1 MVHNLFIMKASTD
14 TATYRYIDHAQ
25 RAPRLSREEE
35 QALVA
40 RWSTSQDRRAADQL
54 VGAHL
59 RDVCFIAMQH
69 RFYGMPIG
77 DLIAEGNLGLLKA
90 LEKYD
95 PAFGTRFGTYAAYWV
110 RAFIIGHVLRSWS
123 MVGNRTGVL
132 RTKLFFRLRRER
144 ARLENLHGV
153 GEQAEALLA
162 ERMDVSRERL
172 GAMIRRVDARDVSLD
187 APLRDDSHS
196 TLGDSIPGEEDQER
210 TYQAMEVRERLEA
223 ALKDALPGLDPRE
236 RFIVE
241 ARWLAD
247 GEDELSLAD
256 IGRRFGVSRERARQ
270 LETRA
275 RQKLQRALRDRH
287 GATPDWLEAATAA

>member
-1 MVHNLFIMKASTD
+1 MMTASTD
-14 TATYRYIDHAQ
+14 SATNRYIENAQ
-25 RAPRLSREEE
+25 RVPRLSREEE
-35 QALVA
+35 EVLVT
-40 RWSTSQDRRAADQL
+40 RWRTEQDRRAADQL
-54 VGAHL
+54 IGAHL
-59 RDVCFIAMQH
+59 RDVCFIALQH
-69 RFYGMPIG
+69 RFYGMPVG
-77 DLIAEGNLGLLKA
+77 DLIAEGNLGLMKA

-110 RAFIIGHVLRSWS
+110 RAYVVGHVLRSWS

-144 ARLENLHGV
+144 ARLENLHGS
-153 GEQAEALLA
+153 GEQSEALLA
-162 ERMDVSRERL
+162 ERMEVSRDQL
-172 GAMIRRVDARDVSLD
+172 SAMIRRVDSRDVSLD
-187 APLRDDSHS
+187 APLYADAHA
-196 TLGDSIPGEEDQER
+196 TLGDSLPGDEDQER
-210 TYQAMEVRERLEA
+210 TYQAAELRRRLEA

-247 GEDELSLAD
+247 QDDELSLAD
-256 IGRRFGVSRERARQ
+256 IGRKLGVSRERVRQ

-275 RQKLQRALRDRH
+275 RQKLQRALSERH